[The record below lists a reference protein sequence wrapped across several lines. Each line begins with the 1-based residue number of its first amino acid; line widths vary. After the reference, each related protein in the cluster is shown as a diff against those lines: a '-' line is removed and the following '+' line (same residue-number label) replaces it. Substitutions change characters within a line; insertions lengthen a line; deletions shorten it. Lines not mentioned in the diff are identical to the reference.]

1 MALGREIIKSDSL
14 GFLAPNLPAL
24 PAFGPRF
31 SFCMNAATAFVSIRS
46 EMCPLRHGRAGGKSL
61 GRVTNSWTYHDTSI
75 YLYIYIYYLYIEI
88 TQNNGNR
95 NHHYLMSDFTF
106 LSVWELLYCASVLY
120 FVVDLRMTY
129 LSLRSRRSR

>member
-1 MALGREIIKSDSL
+1 MVVAKKVVYILWRWVVKRNKSDSL

-46 EMCPLRHGRAGGKSL
+46 EMGPLPHGRAAGGKSM
-61 GRVTNSWTYHDTSI
+61 GRVTNSWTYHDISI
-75 YLYIYIYYLYIEI
+75 YLYIEI
-88 TQNNGNR
+88 TQNNGNV

-106 LSVWELLYCASVLY
+106 LSVWELL
-120 FVVDLRMTY
+120 
-129 LSLRSRRSR
+129 